1 MPAALQLP
9 PREEVALPDALR
21 AAVAAALDVD
31 ELREPAGVAAG
42 DDKAAA
48 VADAARKAWSSLAF
62 RRGLRDFL
70 NSLVSLRLCWTVVDM
85 FCVLVRCLVRLRLC
99 SVPGYVECLNGLARL
114 RRTALECFA
123 CR

>member
-1 MPAALQLP
+1 MPATLQLP
-9 PREEVALPDALR
+9 PREEVALPQQLR

-31 ELREPAGVAAG
+31 ELREPPGVGPG

-70 NSLVSLRLCWTVVDM
+70 NGVVSLQQRCTAAGWLAFGWLCYRTGNT
-85 FCVLVRCLVRLRLC
+85 L
-99 SVPGYVECLNGLARL
+99 LAV
-114 RRTALECFA
+114 AA
-123 CR
+123 A